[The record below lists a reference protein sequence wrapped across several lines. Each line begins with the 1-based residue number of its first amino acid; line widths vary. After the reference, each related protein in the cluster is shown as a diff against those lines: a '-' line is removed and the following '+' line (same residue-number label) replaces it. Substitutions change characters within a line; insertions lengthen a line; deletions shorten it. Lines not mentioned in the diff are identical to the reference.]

1 MSAQINKEAFEGEVF
16 TIDTCIFLFGGR
28 REGGSTLH
36 TKIRYFKLLKGLQS
50 LST

>member
-16 TIDTCIFLFGGR
+16 TIDMYFSFRWEEGR
-28 REGGSTLH
+28 GSILH

>member
-16 TIDTCIFLFGGR
+16 TIDKYFSFRWEEETGV
-28 REGGSTLH
+28 TL
-36 TKIRYFKLLKGLQS
+36 RYFKLLKGLQS